1 MDKSLSDQ
9 LDQTYEIL
17 DKALYS
23 YELFRGLAL
32 YFKKINK
39 AVFDPFEAEFWRY
52 VSDNSIQMFA
62 VQWNK
67 VFGSCHHNESTHYTN
82 LIPAADFKYKLM
94 IKGIDF
100 SGTNKD
106 MRIFRSKYVA
116 HKDEEDFAVPYFYRP
131 VKIIHEF
138 DSTIREKYEEAR
150 HRDYLNL
157 DGRHEAYRIRVEDY
171 LVQKQIL
178 SENDIEDPKY
188 GFEFRSFGN
197 N

>member
-1 MDKSLSDQ
+1 MDKTLSDQ

-23 YELFRGLAL
+23 YELFKGLDL

-39 AVFDPFEAEFWRY
+39 AIYDPYEAEFWRY

-67 VFGSCHHNESTHYTN
+67 VFGAYHNNESTHYTN
-82 LIPAADFKYKLM
+82 LILAEDFEYRLR
-94 IKGIDF
+94 IKGVDF
-100 SGTNKD
+100 SGTIKD
-106 MRIFRSKYVA
+106 MKIFRSKYVA
-116 HKDEEDFAVPYFYRP
+116 HKDEKDFAVPYFYRP

-138 DSTIREKYEEAR
+138 DSAIREKHDEAR
-150 HRDYLNL
+150 RRDYLNL
-157 DGRHEAYRIRVEDY
+157 EGHHEAYRIRVEDY

-178 SENDIEDPKY
+178 SDNDIEEPKY
-188 GFEFRSFGN
+188 GFEFQSFSN
-197 N
+197 S